1 MGDNTGKLK
10 IRESFSLPDGIVII
24 DPVTEFPING
34 TLPRYGCGSVHLKIS
49 LLNFSD
55 SSKTAFFPK
64 GLIWKC
70 DSPDNH
76 NLILLQTTWISLDH
90 NEIRTF
96 ILDAYCINL
105 ARKHPA
111 DNGITFEILGL
122 TDSKVMNN
130 LLNLIGWRKINYEM
144 LIGSGSDLKTDAYLD
159 VMQPLRDLV
168 WRLTDSGIDITDED
182 INSIDNIP
190 ELSESEIPPID
201 QTGKF
206 PEYFDEYRITAF
218 K

>member
-1 MGDNTGKLK
+1 
-10 IRESFSLPDGIVII
+10 
-24 DPVTEFPING
+24 
-34 TLPRYGCGSVHLKIS
+34 
-49 LLNFSD
+49 
-55 SSKTAFFPK
+55 
-64 GLIWKC
+64 
-70 DSPDNH
+70 
-76 NLILLQTTWISLDH
+76 
-90 NEIRTF
+90 
-96 ILDAYCINL
+96 
-105 ARKHPA
+105 
-111 DNGITFEILGL
+111 
-122 TDSKVMNN
+122 MNN